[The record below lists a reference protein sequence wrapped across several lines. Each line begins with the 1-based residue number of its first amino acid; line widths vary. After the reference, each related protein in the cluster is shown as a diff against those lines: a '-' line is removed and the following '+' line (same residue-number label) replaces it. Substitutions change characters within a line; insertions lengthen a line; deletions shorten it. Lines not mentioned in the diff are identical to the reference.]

1 MYTLYTQPR
10 FIKQLFISLYSQ
22 YITGSQLKINMLTTL
37 MRLLAHLNGYY
48 NLSQDFVGQH
58 GESNN

>member
-48 NLSQDFVGQH
+48 NLPQDFVGQH
-58 GESNN
+58 GERNN